1 MKKAAGI
8 TIKVLAGLIII
19 ILIAMFTIPV
29 IFKEKIRAK
38 VETVI
43 NESVNARVTFG
54 GYNLSFFRNFPNLS
68 FSLNDIYVS
77 GTGPFEGDTLAGFRS
92 LSLVFNLGSLLGSSG
107 YEIKSIILDRA
118 VINGI
123 VLKDGTPNWDIM
135 KPSSDTLAAAGE
147 ITETLPEEGAG
158 ESTMKVLL
166 RKFEIRQSVVT
177 YNDASLNMSAVLKNI
192 NYSLSG
198 NMTLSETDLKMA
210 LTIDETTVGM
220 DGINYLNKAKIN
232 SEISLLANLDS
243 MKFTFAENFFS
254 VNELKLNFNGTVAMP
269 GDNIV
274 TDLNFGTEQTSFKTL
289 LSLIPAVYMSGYEG
303 LRTSGSFTLTGSAKG
318 TYSDA
323 DSTLPDIKLN
333 LSVKDGVVSYPD
345 LPEKISAI
353 NINTDVFVNGS
364 NLDLTTVNL
373 DNFHFELAGNP
384 FDMNFS
390 LKTPVSDPDFR
401 GSFRGRIDL
410 GALSKAVPMEDM
422 KLSGIIEME
431 INMAGRLSM
440 IEKEQYESFT
450 AKGTMGIKNMLV
462 AMTGYPEVL
471 IRDASFLFTPAF
483 TSMEKLD
490 ILVAGSSDFLLR
502 GNVGNYIPY
511 VFRSETLKGVL
522 TLNSSKVDVTS
533 ILGAMS
539 VDTTAVV
546 DEDTTS
552 LAVIAVPR
560 NIDFDFNAQ
569 IASLIYDNI
578 KAENLR
584 GHIIVRDGVLSLRET
599 GMSVVGG
606 TVKMNADYD
615 TRDTLKPVVKA
626 DFEMNN
632 ISIKDAFNTF
642 VTVQKFAPAARG
654 LDGRI
659 SLQMKYESLLGS
671 DMMPVTNSINGYGKL
686 KSDQVQVLEAPAFDK
701 LKEVLKLSDNYT
713 NTFKD
718 INISFRISDGRV
730 FVSPF
735 DVKMGTIKMNISG
748 DQGLDQTLNYLVR
761 TEIPRAALGA
771 SVNAL
776 MDNLTAQA
784 SALGIAYKPSDIIK
798 VNVRIRGVVGK
809 PEVSPDFGTGGEGAG
824 SGVKETV
831 KETVKQTVTETV
843 GKGKEALRKEAEEQ
857 GDKLIREA
865 EARGQQLREEADKTA
880 IRLKEEA
887 EAEAAKL
894 ISAAESKGTLAKAA
908 ARKAA
913 DALVKEA
920 ERKGN
925 QLRTE
930 ADKQAVKLADEA
942 KAKKEEMISKI
953 N

>member
-1 MKKAAGI
+1 MKKAL
-8 TIKVLAGLIII
+8 TVFIKVVAGLIILV
-19 ILIAMFTIPV
+19 LIAMFTIPV
-29 IFKEKIRAK
+29 IFKEKIRVK
-38 VETVI
+38 VESVI
-43 NESVNARVTFG
+43 NESVNAKVTFG
-54 GYNLSFFRNFPNLS
+54 GYNLSFFRNFPNLA
-68 FSLNDIYVS
+68 FSLKDIYVS
-77 GTGPFEGDTLAGFRS
+77 GTGTFEGDTLAGFRS
-92 LSLVFNLGSLLGSSG
+92 LSLVFNLGSLLSSSG
-107 YEIKSIILDRA
+107 YEIKSLILDKA
-118 VINGI
+118 VINTI

-135 KPSSDTLAAAGE
+135 KPSADTLQATVQPQE
-147 ITETLPEEGAG
+147 SQTEDPAG
-158 ESTMKVLL
+158 ESSMKLLL
-166 RKFEIRQSVVT
+166 RKFEIRQSVIT
-177 YNDASLNMSAVLKNI
+177 YNDASMNMSAVLNNL
-192 NYSLSG
+192 NYVLSG

-210 LTIDETTVGM
+210 LTIDETTVVM
-220 DGINYLNKAKIN
+220 DGVNYLNKAKIN

-254 VNELKLNFNGTVAMP
+254 VNDLKLNFSGTVSMP
-269 GDNIV
+269 GDDIV
-274 TDLNFGTEQTSFKTL
+274 TDMSFGTDQTTFKTL
-289 LSLIPAVYMSGYEG
+289 LSLVPAVYMSGYEG
-303 LRTSGSFTLTGSAKG
+303 LRTSGSFTLAGTAKG
-318 TYSDA
+318 VYSDA

-345 LPEKISAI
+345 LPEKITAI
-353 NINTDVFVNGS
+353 NINTDVFVNGT

-373 DNFHFELAGNP
+373 DKFHFELAGSP
-384 FDMNFS
+384 FDMNFN
-390 LKTPVSDPDFR
+390 LKTPISDPDFR
-401 GSFRGRIDL
+401 GSFNGKIDL
-410 GALSKAVPMEDM
+410 EALSKAVPMEGM
-422 KLSGIIEME
+422 KLSGIIEMAL
-431 INMAGRLSM
+431 NMAGRLSM

-462 AMTGYPEVL
+462 AMSGYPEVL
-471 IRDASFLFTPAF
+471 IRDASFLFTPAY

-490 ILVAGSSDFLLR
+490 ILVAGTSDFMLK

-511 VFRSETLKGVL
+511 VFRNETLKGVL
-522 TLNSSKVDVTS
+522 TLNSTKVDVTS

-546 DEDTTS
+546 EEDTTA

-584 GHIIVRDGVLSLRET
+584 GHIIVRDGILSLRET

-632 ISIKDAFNTF
+632 IGIKDAFNTF
-642 VTVQKFAPAARG
+642 VTVQKFAPAAKG

-659 SLQMKYESLLGS
+659 NLQMKYESLLGS
-671 DMMPVTNSINGYGKL
+671 DMMPVINSINGYGKL
-686 KSDQVQVLEAPAFDK
+686 QSDQVQVLEAPAFDK

-718 INISFRISDGRV
+718 INVSFRISDGRV

-784 SALGIAYKPSDIIK
+784 YALGIAYKASDIIK

-809 PEVSPDFGTGGEGAG
+809 PEVSPDFGSGGEGTG

-843 GKGKEALRKEAEEQ
+843 DKGKEALRKEAEEQ

-865 EARGQQLREEADKTA
+865 ETRGQQLREEADKA
-880 IRLKEEA
+880 AVRLKEEA

-930 ADKQAVKLADEA
+930 ADKQAIKLVDEA